1 VLLGWV
7 SAYFAAYTFALH
19 GTDSELMSTAAR
31 AATAFLDTAGNAI
44 GPAGPDVLAHWRRR

>member
-1 VLLGWV
+1 MLLGWV